1 MSDAETV
8 PREGFQEN
16 TKMPRTIYYIDFDR
30 EKRNT
35 AGAKAPDD
43 IAEICRRAG
52 YTKYTVPAYPKDK
65 NKIYRKLWLLFGC
78 TRWWRKLGRLLQDG
92 DIVIYQHPLYGH
104 RVTGRM
110 VEKIHKKTRCSFF
123 VFIHD
128 LESLRGGVAGVVS
141 ANAAT
146 SQYSDNDMLMKFDAV
161 ICHNKRM
168 HAYLVSRGYEEN
180 KLIDLEIF
188 DYLTDAELKKQE
200 KGDAPSIA
208 IAGNLAIGKCPYIYS
223 MFDAGHNAGLTV
235 NLYGIGF
242 QEDKASSNMI
252 YHGSFKPE
260 ELPGHL
266 KGDFGLVWDGTSAE
280 TCAGNTGEY
289 LRYNNPH
296 KTSLYLA
303 SGMPV
308 VCWSQAAIAD
318 FVLENGVGI
327 TVDSLYQLEER
338 IKNVTAEEYKQLAD
352 NAAKMA
358 EKLRSGFYT
367 LQAIERSAE
376 KD

>member
-1 MSDAETV
+1 MS
-8 PREGFQEN
+8 
-16 TKMPRTIYYIDFDR
+16 RTIYYIDFDR

-52 YTKYTVPAYPKDK
+52 YTKYAVPAFPKDK
-65 NKIYRKLWLLFGC
+65 NKIYRKLWLLFAC
-78 TRWWRKLGRLLQDG
+78 TRWWKKLGRQLQDG

-110 VEKIHKKTRCSFF
+110 VDKIHKKKKCSFF

-128 LESLRGGVAGVVS
+128 LESLRGGIAGVIS
-141 ANAAT
+141 ANTST
-146 SQYSDNDMLMKFDAV
+146 SQYSDNNMLMKFDAI
-161 ICHNKRM
+161 ICHNKYM
-168 HAYLVSRGYEEN
+168 HAYLAERGYDEK
-180 KLIDLEIF
+180 KLVDLEIF
-188 DYLTDAELKKQE
+188 DYLTDSAGMEQIKS
-200 KGDAPSIA
+200 DTPSIA
-208 IAGNLAIGKCPYIYS
+208 IAGNLAIGKCPYIYN
-223 MFDAGHNAGLTV
+223 MFSDGHNAGLIV

-242 QEDKASSNMI
+242 QEDKADQNMK

-260 ELPGHL
+260 ELPEHL
-266 KGDFGLVWDGTSAE
+266 QGDFGLVWDGISAE

-303 SGMPV
+303 SGIPV

-318 FVLENGVGI
+318 FVVSNGVGI

-338 IKNVTAEEYKQLAD
+338 INSVSDEDYKQFAE
-352 NAAKMA
+352 NAGKMA
-358 EKLRSGFYT
+358 EKLRSGYYT
-367 LQAIERSAE
+367 LRAIENASERVTKETVSL
-376 KD
+376 